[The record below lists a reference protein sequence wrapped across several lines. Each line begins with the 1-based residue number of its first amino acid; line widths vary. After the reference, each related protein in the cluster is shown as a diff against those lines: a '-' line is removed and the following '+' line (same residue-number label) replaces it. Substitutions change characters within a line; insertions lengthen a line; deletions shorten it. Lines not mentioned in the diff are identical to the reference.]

1 MLKENQLVRHKINGS
16 VGQVLKVVDVPMGSG
31 RILEKVK
38 VLWLRPDTLFG
49 KTNILV
55 AKILEPVTQL

>member
-1 MLKENQLVRHKINGS
+1 MLKENQLVRHKLSGA

-55 AKILEPVTQL
+55 AKILEPVT

>member
-1 MLKENQLVRHKINGS
+1 MLKENQLVRHKVNGS

>member
-1 MLKENQLVRHKINGS
+1 MLKENQLVRHKVNGS

-55 AKILEPVTQL
+55 AKILEPVKQL